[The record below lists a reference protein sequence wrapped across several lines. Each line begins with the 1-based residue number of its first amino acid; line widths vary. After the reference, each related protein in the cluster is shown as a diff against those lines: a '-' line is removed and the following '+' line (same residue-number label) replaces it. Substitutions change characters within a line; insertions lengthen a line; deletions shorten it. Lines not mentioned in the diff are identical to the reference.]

1 VSTLSSAA
9 HRRLRR
15 VCVLLIALA
24 LLGAGKA
31 STDGEI
37 WVTIVEPTSD
47 SFVIGKVAVVAEVVA
62 AEDVAEVEFYVDGK
76 AVGLV
81 TSPPYS
87 IEVDLGEENIG
98 HRFSVI
104 ARDVRGAHATHFI
117 ATESVPIARD
127 FDVEL
132 QQLYVTVTA
141 GSRRVLDLG
150 AEDFVVRDNEDEQK
164 ITTFA
169 NGDLPF
175 TAALLI
181 DASASMHG
189 ERLAHAT
196 AGAAAFVRGM
206 NILDQAKLL
215 VYSHQLL
222 NTTPF
227 TGNRDLLTTGLS
239 GAEASGGTALHD
251 HLYLALKLL
260 QERQGRRV
268 LILLSDGVDSHSV
281 LNMDQ
286 LYQRARQ
293 SQVVI
298 YWIRLTREAGGA
310 APDEPGVKMWS
321 AWRDA
326 DEFRDQFSLL
336 QQTVDDS
343 GGRTI
348 RVDKIQQVER
358 TFVQILQELREQYV
372 LGYYPSNR
380 KDDGTWHRIRVK
392 VNRRGTEVRTHRG
405 YVDF

>member
-1 VSTLSSAA
+1 MSEAGHSD
-9 HRRLRR
+9 RRHTRL
-15 VCVLLIALA
+15 VGVLILFLA
-24 LLGAGKA
+24 LFGAGNGA
-31 STDGEI
+31 TEGDI
-37 WVTIVEPTSD
+37 WVTIVEPASD
-47 SFVIGKVAVVAEVVA
+47 SIVIGRVTIVAEVVA
-62 AEDVAEVEFYVDGK
+62 AEEVSEVEFYVDGK

-81 TSPPYS
+81 TMPPFQL
-87 IEVDLGEENIG
+87 EVDLGEENVR
-98 HRFSVI
+98 HRFSVV
-104 ARDVRGAHATHFI
+104 ARDVNGANATHI
-117 ATESVPIARD
+117 VVTEPVPIARD

-132 QQLYVTVTA
+132 QQLYVTVT
-141 GSRRVLDLG
+141 GRSGRVLDLA
-150 AEDFVVRDNEDEQK
+150 AEDFVVRDNDDVQE

-169 NGDLPF
+169 TGDIPF

-189 ERLAHAT
+189 ERLNHAT

-206 NILDQAKLL
+206 RALDRAKLL

-227 TGNRDLLTTGLS
+227 TGNKDLLATGLS

-260 QERQGRRV
+260 EERQGRRV

-281 LNMDQ
+281 LSMDQ
-286 LYQRARQ
+286 LNQQALK

-298 YWIRLTREAGGA
+298 YWIRLTREAGGT

-321 AWRDA
+321 AWRDS

-336 QQTVDDS
+336 QQVVDDS

-348 RVDKIQQVER
+348 RVDQIQQVER
-358 TFVQILQELREQYV
+358 VFVQILQELREQYV

-380 KDDGTWHRIRVK
+380 KDDGAWHRIRVK
-392 VNRRGTEVRTHRG
+392 VDRRGTDVRTHRG
-405 YVDF
+405 YIDL

>member
-1 VSTLSSAA
+1 MVVLVMVCAGHAA
-9 HRRLRR
+9 
-15 VCVLLIALA
+15 
-24 LLGAGKA
+24 
-31 STDGEI
+31 TDDEI
-37 WVTIVEPTSD
+37 WVTIVQPASD
-47 SFVIGKVAVVAEVVA
+47 AFVIGRVEVVAEVVA
-62 AEDVAEVEFYVDGK
+62 AEEVAEVEFYVDGK
-76 AVGLV
+76 AAGLV

-87 IEVDLGEENIG
+87 IEVDLGEENVG
-98 HRFSVI
+98 HRLSVI
-104 ARDVRGAHATHFI
+104 ARDVRGRLAAHAIT
-117 ATESVPIARD
+117 TEPVPIARD

-141 GSRRVLDLG
+141 GTRRVLDLE
-150 AEDFVVRDNEDEQK
+150 ASDFVVRDNDELQE

-169 NGDLPF
+169 TGDIPF

-189 ERLAHAT
+189 ERLAQAT

-206 NILDQAKLL
+206 NLLDRAKVL

-227 TGNRDLLTTGLS
+227 TGNQDLLTTALS

-251 HLYLALKLL
+251 HLYMALKLL
-260 QERQGRRV
+260 QDRQGRRV

-281 LNMDQ
+281 LDMDQ
-286 LYQRARQ
+286 LHEQARR

-326 DEFRDQFSLL
+326 EEFRDQFGLL
-336 QQTVDDS
+336 QQTVEDS
-343 GGRTI
+343 GGRI
-348 RVDKIQQVER
+348 IAVDQIHQIQRV
-358 TFVQILQELREQYV
+358 FVQILEELREQYV

-380 KDDGTWHRIRVK
+380 KDDGAWHRIRVK
-392 VNRRGTEVRTHRG
+392 VDRKGTEVRTHRG
-405 YVDF
+405 YIDL